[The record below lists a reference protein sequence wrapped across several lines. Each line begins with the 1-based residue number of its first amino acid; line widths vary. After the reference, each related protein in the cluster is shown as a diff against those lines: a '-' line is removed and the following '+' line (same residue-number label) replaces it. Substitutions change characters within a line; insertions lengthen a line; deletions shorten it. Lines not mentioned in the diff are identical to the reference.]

1 MKNLVIA
8 LTLMFSIF
16 AANAQERAGASEK
29 PVTVEQKVENAMSK
43 LTQELTLTPA
53 QQKQVRT
60 YVTGFYAERE
70 KLASLKQTNKK
81 EFVETLSAKAEGY
94 VVDIKKI
101 LSAEQVTKFESL
113 LGKFREKRES
123 KN

>member
-16 AANAQERAGASEK
+16 TANAQERAGAPEK
-29 PVTVEQKVENAMSK
+29 PVTIEQKVEKAMGK

-70 KLASLKQTNKK
+70 KLASLKQTDKK
-81 EFVETLSAKAEGY
+81 EYVETLSAKAEGY
-94 VVDIKKI
+94 LADIKKT
-101 LSAEQVTKFESL
+101 LNAEQGKKFDSML
-113 LGKFREKRES
+113 DKFREKHES